1 MNIYEDISNNVREDV
16 ELQSE
21 IVELVRNIALKTMSI
36 EEIRE
41 GSLTDLVEKACEEIK
56 NVVEEALEQCP
67 PTMSIDEVLKQ
78 VFLFTDEDLSK

>member
-1 MNIYEDISNNVREDV
+1 MNIYEDISNNIREDV

-21 IVELVRNIALKTMSI
+21 MVGLVRDIALKTMTI

-41 GSLTDLVEKACEEIK
+41 SSLIDLVEKACEEIK

-67 PTMSIDEVLKQ
+67 PTMSIDEILKQ